1 MKEKRQIFMPWRTDI
16 ERHRV
21 RRTLSEVKRKLEE
34 ALRLSRLQNNSPD
47 SERDNGNSALTH
59 RHR

>member
-1 MKEKRQIFMPWRTDI
+1 MPWRTDI
-16 ERHRV
+16 ERYRV

-34 ALRLSRLQNNSPD
+34 ALRLSRALTGTITT
-47 SERDNGNSALTH
+47 ERDNGSKTATN

>member
-1 MKEKRQIFMPWRTDI
+1 MPWRTDI

-34 ALRLSRLQNNSPD
+34 ALRLSRSQPNNSATESND
-47 SERDNGNSALTH
+47 ANTTVTH

>member
-1 MKEKRQIFMPWRTDI
+1 MPWKTDI

-21 RRTLSEVKRKLEE
+21 RRTLSLVKRKLEE
-34 ALRLSRLQNNSPD
+34 ALRLSLSRNE
-47 SERDNGNSALTH
+47 SEHVEPTASH

>member
-1 MKEKRQIFMPWRTDI
+1 MPWRTDI

-34 ALRLSRLQNNSPD
+34 ALQLSKRNGGSASPA
-47 SERDNGNSALTH
+47 NGVHGEINGEQTLTH

>member
-1 MKEKRQIFMPWRTDI
+1 MKWKTDI

-21 RRTLSEVKRKLEE
+21 RRTLSLVKRKLEE
-34 ALRLSRLQNNSPD
+34 ALRLSRLRNE
-47 SERDNGNSALTH
+47 SEHGQSTAAH

>member
-1 MKEKRQIFMPWRTDI
+1 MPWRTDI
-16 ERHRV
+16 ERYRV

-34 ALRLSRLQNNSPD
+34 ALRLSRAQNGTVM
-47 SERDNGNSALTH
+47 ETHHGATALTN

>member
-1 MKEKRQIFMPWRTDI
+1 MPWKTDL

-21 RRTLSEVKRKLEE
+21 RRTLSLVKRKLEE
-34 ALRLSRLQNNSPD
+34 ALRLSLSRN
-47 SERDNGNSALTH
+47 EREHGESTATH

>member
-1 MKEKRQIFMPWRTDI
+1 MQWKSDI

-21 RRTLSEVKRKLEE
+21 RRTLSLVKGKLEE
-34 ALRLSRLQNNSPD
+34 ALRLSRSRNPSSD
-47 SERDNGNSALTH
+47 ESSNGQPTASH

>member
-1 MKEKRQIFMPWRTDI
+1 MPWKTDL

-21 RRTLSEVKRKLEE
+21 RRTLSLVKRKLEE
-34 ALRLSRLQNNSPD
+34 ALRLSQLRNESDHAEQTSSN
-47 SERDNGNSALTH
+47 

>member
-1 MKEKRQIFMPWRTDI
+1 MPWRTDI
-16 ERHRV
+16 ERYRV

-34 ALRLSRLQNNSPD
+34 ALRLSRLQSGSNAES
-47 SERDNGNSALTH
+47 DNGSKTVTH